1 MTGRL
6 AADRL
11 HRRPFG
17 RARGVALPLVLLISS
32 MMLATS
38 AVWFETSLLNSRGNA
53 NTHDYLQA
61 FHAAD
66 SALTLCGR
74 TVRADFESSLP
85 TLAREPVAWK
95 NEATFEANAFSPV
108 AQWPGSGRA
117 PQCLVEPW
125 RLISRPEAQAFLITA
140 RGFGATTDTQV
151 WLQLE
156 VVLAGERVERHWR
169 RVAARPY

>member
-1 MTGRL
+1 MTGFLIAGQCHHKRL
-6 AADRL
+6 R
-11 HRRPFG
+11 H
-17 RARGVALPLVLLISS
+17 ARGVALPLVLLISS

-38 AVWFETSLLNSRGNA
+38 AVWFETTLMSARGNT

-66 SALTLCGR
+66 SALTLCAR
-74 TVRADFESSLP
+74 TITADFEPPLSLLVEEP
-85 TLAREPVAWK
+85 TSWK
-95 NEATFEANAFSPV
+95 NEATFEANAFTAA

-117 PQCLVEPW
+117 PQCLIEPW

-156 VVLAGERVERHWR
+156 VVLAGERMERHWR
-169 RVAARPY
+169 RVAARPF